1 MFMDWWKRLIQK
13 LNKFVPQRHSVILP
27 EETSQEESHEM
38 AQVKTLQRRVRM
50 QAVTAVASIAALLVL
65 VFAMTAAW
73 YTNVAKTSDLMFE
86 TEAWGFD
93 EEGITLLNEAIPV
106 APGESG
112 IVPIEVDN
120 SANTDGVKVGV
131 TISKNLALPDSDA
144 SQVEELR
151 KRIYFY
157 ADTAHTYEFEG
168 EALAVDEEGQATIA
182 PQQETVSRV
191 YLGSADTE
199 SYTYEI
205 LPGQKLTMSEDYYND
220 VPIKWMWTYDML
232 GYYFR
237 GTVTADESG
246 SGTVMVD
253 EYIRPIEY
261 DYAYAVFD
269 TTVTMVDGVAQN
281 GENFGQLVSTGE
293 LSRNEFL
300 AQISAADGYH
310 GQINVNRPTRIA
322 PAEGETMAHLY
333 YPVEVDENGMGVW
346 AYLCNKNEIEAGILF
361 DNDLGNSPEGVSL
374 VARIVFT
381 AVNIPAVEQ
390 EVDSATA
397 LEAALNAEDVDIIK
411 LRDSVYLNAP
421 VELTSEGEKII
432 DLNGYALEYNTSNAE
447 DMFVVQNGASLTVMN
462 GALNAP
468 TDQPVTAF
476 STGGAELVL
485 SGVTATG
492 FYRIIDNDETLNAEG
507 VGPSTIRITNCNF
520 ETPNVSL
527 MIRGSG
533 LTADTTTK
541 VIVEDSRIVSEYL
554 AISGNGNNPNAG
566 TEIVIINSTLEGTY
580 GALYQPQQRSKT
592 TIKDSNLSGYTG
604 IIIKGGTAT
613 VIDSIITGT
622 GEHNPAGNAPSGF
635 IDTGDGVY
643 VEAVYGW
650 SASVYIKGANT
661 NISSRYAYAVELY
674 GEENAGPG
682 KIVVEEGNLKMLA
695 ESKGSLNWNGIGTL
709 ELYGESQ
716 TAPVEAKYD
725 LPVVAETE

>member
-13 LNKFVPQRHSVILP
+13 LNKFIPRRHSMTVP
-27 EETSQEESHEM
+27 EETSAEDTYELEK
-38 AQVKTLQRRVRM
+38 VKTLQKRVRM
-50 QAVTAVASIAALLVL
+50 QAITAVASIAALLVL

-112 IVPIEVDN
+112 IVPIVVDN

-131 TISKNLALPDSDA
+131 TINKNVELPNRDA
-144 SQVEELR
+144 SQLEELR

-157 ADTAHTYEFEG
+157 ADTAHTYEFED
-168 EALAVDEEGQATIA
+168 ETLAVDENGQTTVAS
-182 PQQETVSRV
+182 QQETVSRV

-205 LPGQKLTMSEDYYND
+205 LPGQKLTMSEDYYSD

-269 TTVTMVDGVAQN
+269 TTKTVVEGVEQT
-281 GENFGQLVSTGE
+281 GENFGQLASTGE

-310 GQINVNRPTRIA
+310 GQINAGEAKRIQS
-322 PAEGETMAHLY
+322 EDETMAHLY
-333 YPVEVDENGMGVW
+333 YPVEVDENGVGVW
-346 AYLCNKNEIEAGILF
+346 AYLCNKAEVEEGILF
-361 DNDLGNSPEGVSL
+361 DNNLGNSSEGVSL

-381 AVNIPAVEQ
+381 AVNTTATEK
-390 EVDSATA
+390 EVDSAET
-397 LEAALNAEDVDIIK
+397 LKEALNAEDVDVVK
-411 LRDSVYLNAP
+411 LRNGLYLNEA
-421 VELTSEGEKII
+421 VEVTGGSEKII
-432 DLNGYALEYNTSNAE
+432 DLNGYSLDYTSTE

-462 GALNAP
+462 GTLNAP
-468 TDQPVTAF
+468 ADQSVTAF
-476 STGGAELVL
+476 STGGADVVL

-492 FYRIIDNDETLNAEG
+492 FYRIIDNDESLNAEG
-507 VGPSTIRITNCNF
+507 IAPSTIRITNCNF

-541 VIVEDSRIVSEYL
+541 VIVEDSRIVSGYL
-554 AISGNGNNPNAG
+554 AISGNGNAPNAG
-566 TEIVIINSTLEGTY
+566 TEIVIINSTLEGAY

-604 IIIKGGTAT
+604 IVIKGGTAT

-622 GEHNPAGNAPSGF
+622 GNHNPAANAPNGF

-650 SASVYIKGANT
+650 SASVYIKGEKT
-661 NISSRYAYAVELY
+661 TISSRYGYAVELY
-674 GEENAGPG
+674 GEVNAGPG
-682 KIVVEEGNLKMLA
+682 KIVVESGTIKMLA
-695 ESKGSLNWNGIGTL
+695 ESKGSVNWNGIGTL

-725 LPVVAETE
+725 LPIVAETE